1 MEAPATIE
9 EAKEAWSDFIAEAE
23 KKKKRGV
30 KKGSKKRARGVSR
43 AIESESGEVLYPCS
57 ACNKNRPG
65 EAFHKDKAGLD
76 GIRYVCIACRS
87 EQRKCERETPRG
99 IIGTLCGNAISNS
112 KARAKQE
119 GKEKM
124 REQCEIP
131 GTIEEQISWIKN
143 KAGESPRPRCRSPR
157 SDHALR
163 DTRVA
168 VFYFRTLPSSPRH
181 LYRASGRVHRLQGRQ
196 HAPDNSRLPVW
207 NDTRSGRRRRRAGDR
222 NSSPVDTTKVRPRP
236 RDPPV
241 QRSPHPSCRPVGESF
256 EAEGA

>member
-1 MEAPATIE
+1 MDEKRDRGNRQIAIAAIAIGGERTGALTMTEAPATMEAPATIE
-9 EAKEAWSDFIAEAE
+9 EAKKAWSDFIAEAE
-23 KKKKRGV
+23 KKKKPGP

-43 AIESESGEVLYPCS
+43 AIESESGEVYACS

-76 GIRYVCIACRS
+76 GIRYVCIACYS
-87 EQRKCERETPRG
+87 EQQKCERETPRG
-99 IIGTLCGNAISNS
+99 IISTLCKNAISNS

-163 DTRVA
+163 VTRVA
-168 VFYFRTLPSSPRH
+168 VFCF
-181 LYRASGRVHRLQGRQ
+181 
-196 HAPDNSRLPVW
+196 
-207 NDTRSGRRRRRAGDR
+207 
-222 NSSPVDTTKVRPRP
+222 
-236 RDPPV
+236 
-241 QRSPHPSCRPVGESF
+241 
-256 EAEGA
+256 